1 VQVLPLLS
9 LVGLA
14 IVMWLL
20 LIRPAQRK
28 NRELA
33 GMQST
38 LEVGDEVMLT
48 SGVYGVLRSIDD
60 KDVRVEVAD
69 GVILRVALRAVGQV
83 VTPAE
88 DPDDST
94 DPHTPDTDDSEVSEE
109 N

>member
-1 VQVLPLLS
+1 VLT

-14 IVMWLL
+14 ILMWML
-20 LIRPAQRK
+20 LIRPAQRR

-60 KDVRVEVAD
+60 SDVRVEVAD
-69 GVILRVALRAVGQV
+69 GVVLRVARRAVGKV
-83 VTPAE
+83 VTMTDTP
-88 DPDDST
+88 DP
-94 DPHTPDTDDSEVSEE
+94 DPHTDDSDVSEE

>member
-1 VQVLPLLS
+1 VQDQVLPVLT

-14 IVMWLL
+14 LLLWLM
-20 LIRPAQRK
+20 LIRPAQRR

-33 GMQST
+33 HMQST

-60 KDVRVEVAD
+60 VDVRVEVAE
-69 GVILRVALRAVGQV
+69 GVVLRVARGAVGQIL
-83 VTPAE
+83 TAPEA
-88 DPDDST
+88 DDR
-94 DPHTPDTDDSEVSEE
+94 EVSEE